1 MIEKSNKNAE
11 TEVGVL
17 VAAAKNK
24 NTGRKK
30 LLLVTAFVSAVVL
43 IAVLFIIYTDISV
56 IPEYAERPNTL
67 PNKTQRHKPS
77 EKLSL
82 FEEYE
87 NILKPK
93 LTKIALSVNSNQTEN
108 TYAGDAQRLI
118 SWFKD
123 ELAHS
128 QQNDGLIEPLSVKKK
143 LLEAE
148 ELINSV
154 EKLLSSHF
162 QRIESAFWEKNYAE
176 AIKYLESVESLAP
189 VDERVIEWKE
199 KLNNNRKLF
208 SKYELLRE
216 AIAANDINSQLKAL
230 EEIEALGKLNEE
242 QNKRKIF
249 LKEFFKN
256 QEYNKIIGEAGAL
269 KDLGYFEEALVEIQ
283 KARALTG
290 DTASTQDL
298 ESEVT
303 VRRDIKLSK
312 QWKTKALAS
321 TRIDDWESGLLYFN
335 NAQRLNSTDEEII
348 EGINLSKKIIESTK
362 QLTILREDPIRL
374 TDPEVESFART
385 ILVESSEIR
394 DKSKRLS
401 AIYEDVRILIDTTL
415 RPRSLLIESDGK
427 TRIEIKGVG
436 FIEPTLER
444 TIDLKPGYYLLYG
457 SCVGHKTKITEL
469 EIPLRGSIEPKRI
482 TCGKRIY

>member
-30 LLLVTAFVSAVVL
+30 LLLVTAFVSTVVL
-43 IAVLFIIYTDISV
+43 LAVLFISYTDISE
-56 IPEYAERPNTL
+56 IPEYGDRPNTL
-67 PNKTQRHKPS
+67 PNKTERHKPS
-77 EKLSL
+77 ERLSL

-87 NILKPK
+87 SIIKPK
-93 LTKIALSVNSNQTEN
+93 LTQIALSVNSNQTEN
-108 TYAGDAQRLI
+108 TYASDAQRLI

-128 QQNDGLIEPLSVKKK
+128 QQNDGLIEPLSVNKK

-148 ELINSV
+148 ELIISV
-154 EKLLSSHF
+154 ENLLSSHF
-162 QRIESAFWEKNYAE
+162 QRIESAYWEKNYTE
-176 AIKYLESVESLAP
+176 AIRYLESVENLAP
-189 VDERVIEWKE
+189 ADERVIEWKE

-216 AIAANDINSQLKAL
+216 AIAANNINSQLKAL
-230 EEIEALGKLNEE
+230 EAIEALGKLNEE
-242 QNKRKIF
+242 QIKRKTF

-256 QEYNKIIGEAGAL
+256 QEYNKIIGEADAL
-269 KDLGYFEEALVEIQ
+269 KDQGYFEEALVEIK
-283 KARALTG
+283 KAQALTG
-290 DTASTQDL
+290 DTASTQAL
-298 ESEVT
+298 ESEIT
-303 VRRDIKLSK
+303 VKRDIRLSK
-312 QWKTKALAS
+312 QWKKKALAS
-321 TRIDDWESGLLYFN
+321 TQSDDWESALLYFN
-335 NAQRLNSTDEEII
+335 NAQKLNSTDKEII
-348 EGINLSKKIIESTK
+348 ESIDLSKKIIESTK
-362 QLTILREDPIRL
+362 QLTMLREDPIRL

-401 AIYEDVRILIDTTL
+401 AIYEDVRILMDTTL

-436 FIEPTLER
+436 FIEPTLEK
-444 TIDLKPGYYLLYG
+444 TIDLKPGSYLLYG
-457 SCVGHKTKITEL
+457 ACVGHKTKITEL
-469 EIPLRGSIEPKRI
+469 EIPLRGSIERKRI
-482 TCGKRIY
+482 TCGERIY

>member
-24 NTGRKK
+24 NKGRKK
-30 LLLVTAFVSAVVL
+30 LLLVTAFVSAFVL
-43 IAVLFIIYTDISV
+43 LAVLFISYTDINE
-56 IPEYAERPNTL
+56 IPEYTERPNTF
-67 PNKTQRHKPS
+67 PNKTQRHKPP

-82 FEEYE
+82 FEEYKS
-87 NILKPK
+87 ILQPK
-93 LTKIALSVNSNQTEN
+93 LTQIALSVNSNQTEN
-108 TYAGDAQRLI
+108 TYAADAQRLI

-128 QQNDGLIEPLSVKKK
+128 QQNDGLTEPLSVKKK

-154 EKLLSSHF
+154 ENLLSSHF
-162 QRIESAFWEKNYAE
+162 QRIESAYWEKNYAE
-176 AIKYLESVESLAP
+176 AIKYLESVERLAP
-189 VDERVIEWKE
+189 ADDRVIAWKE

-230 EEIEALGKLNEE
+230 EAIEALGKLNEE
-242 QNKRKIF
+242 QIKRKTF

-256 QEYNKIIGEAGAL
+256 QEYNKIIGEADAL

-283 KARALTG
+283 KARDLTG
-290 DTASTQDL
+290 DTASIKAL
-298 ESEVT
+298 ESEIT
-303 VRRDIKLSK
+303 VKRDIKLSK
-312 QWKTKALAS
+312 QWKKKALAG
-321 TRIDDWESGLLYFN
+321 TRIDDWEGALLYFN

-348 EGINLSKKIIESTK
+348 EGIDLSKKIIESTK
-362 QLTILREDPIRL
+362 QLTMLREDPIRL

-394 DKSKRLS
+394 DKSKKLS

-415 RPRSLLIESDGK
+415 RPRSLLIESDEK

-444 TIDLKPGYYLLYG
+444 TIDLKPGSYLLYG
-457 SCVGHKTKITEL
+457 ACVGHKTKITEL

-482 TCGKRIY
+482 TCGERIY